1 MTQAQHN
8 TIIAASVATARRQV
22 WQRRAEKY
30 GNGAPA
36 SVATPPREVWQ
47 RENRCGL
54 NQFDVNVDVVV
65 IASAN
70 GNVFKVRSGLFW
82 GVFIL
87 VHV

>member
-1 MTQAQHN
+1 MHAAAAGDASTTQYN
-8 TIIAASVATARRQV
+8 NSG
-22 WQRRAEKY
+22 KC